1 MNILDQY
8 GNPFNDADLE
18 EAQTADVSRYGALPK
33 TYDAVKNLTPAK
45 IAAAF
50 KAAEE
55 GDLTAQHTLF
65 AEMEEKDPHIY
76 SDMSKRRRSLLT
88 LTWNVTA
95 PNEADANETKAT
107 EWVEAHL
114 RQMVDFDDLLYD
126 LSDAIG
132 HGFAC
137 EELEWMHVKTDKS
150 RRIKNFYHRPHTWF
164 TTDELTR
171 SQLLLKTQ
179 DGKGEVLQ
187 PFGWITHIHKS
198 KSGYLARS
206 GLYRVLAWPYM
217 FKHFALGDWAEFLET
232 YGMPIRL
239 GKYPVGATAKEKQ
252 TLFAAVMALGR
263 NAAATMPET
272 MSVEFMN
279 AASKANGSHD
289 PFKAMA
295 EWADTAISK
304 AILGGTLTSQADGK
318 TSTNALGNVH
328 NEVRKELIVADAKQ
342 LAGTLTRDLVYP
354 LLVLNGF
361 NVDYMRCPRFTFDLE
376 DSADI
381 TAMSEA
387 LPKLAGVMDIPAD
400 WAYQKLGIPQPK
412 DGDVVLR
419 ATAAP
424 QPASNDA
431 QDTNNGQ
438 DAVKNNKEDKG
449 KKAKL
454 TALLSRVT
462 DKQVADNPAPKH
474 PFEQL
479 LDAELP
485 DTADAMEAALAP
497 IFEAVRDGQTPDEV
511 AEALLQAYPKMD
523 LSALEETLT
532 RVFFVADVW
541 ARLHPVDGSGVDH
554 A

>member
-50 KAAEE
+50 KSAEE

-65 AEMEEKDPHIY
+65 AEMEEKDAHIY
-76 SDMSKRRRSLLT
+76 SEMSKRRRSLLT

-95 PNEADANETKAT
+95 PNEADANETKAA

-114 RQMVDFDDLLYD
+114 RQMMDFDDLLYD

-137 EELEWMHVKTDKS
+137 VELEWMHVKTDKS
-150 RRIKNFYHRPHTWF
+150 RRVKNFYHRPHTWF

-179 DGKGEVLQ
+179 DGKGEALQ
-187 PFGWITHIHKS
+187 PFGWVTHTHKS

-217 FKHFALGDWAEFLET
+217 FKHFSVGDWAEFLET

-304 AILGGTLTSQADGK
+304 AVLGGTLTSQADGK

-342 LAGTLTRDLVYP
+342 LAGTLTRDLIYP

-361 NVDYMRCPRFTFDLE
+361 SVDYMRCPRFTFDLE
-376 DSADI
+376 DAADI
-381 TAMSEA
+381 VQMADA
-387 LPKLAGVMDIPAD
+387 LPKLAAILPIGVG
-400 WAYQKLGIPQPK
+400 WAYQSLGIPQPA
-412 DGDVVLR
+412 DGEAVLGVALSDVQAAGDNEKKP
-419 ATAAP
+419 AT
-424 QPASNDA
+424 NDKA
-431 QDTNNGQ
+431 K
-438 DAVKNNKEDKG
+438 A
-449 KKAKL
+449 AKL
-454 TALLSRVT
+454 TALLERF
-462 DKQVADNPAPKH
+462 APGQDATH
-474 PFEQL
+474 PLEQL
-479 LDAELP
+479 LNAELP
-485 DTADAMEAALAP
+485 DTTAAMEAALAP

-511 AEALLQAYPKMD
+511 AEALLQAYPKMNMA
-523 LSALEETLT
+523 ALEETLT
-532 RVFFVADVW
+532 RVFFVADLW
-541 ARLHPVDGSGVDH
+541 ARVNPVDGTGVDH

>member
-8 GNPFNDADLE
+8 GNPFSDADLE

-55 GDLTAQHTLF
+55 GDLMAQHTLF
-65 AEMEEKDPHIY
+65 AEMEEKDAHIY
-76 SDMSKRRRSLLT
+76 SEMSKRRRSLLT
-88 LTWNVTA
+88 LTWNVVA
-95 PNEADANETKAT
+95 PDDADANETKAA
-107 EWVEAHL
+107 EWAEAHL
-114 RQMVDFDDLLYD
+114 RQMMDFEDLLFD
-126 LSDAIG
+126 LTDAVG
-132 HGFAC
+132 HGFAAV
-137 EELEWMHVKTDKS
+137 ELQWMHVAADKS
-150 RRIKNFYHRPHTWF
+150 RRIRNFYHRPQFWF
-164 TTDELTR
+164 TTDADTR
-171 SQLLLKTQ
+171 TQLLLKTQ
-179 DGKGEVLQ
+179 DGKGEPLQ
-187 PFGWITHIHKS
+187 PFGWVVHTHKS
-198 KSGYLARS
+198 KSGALARS

-217 FKHFALGDWAEFLET
+217 FKNFSVGDWAEFLET

-239 GKYPVGATAKEKQ
+239 GKYPAGATKQEKQ

-279 AASKANGSHD
+279 AASKANGAHD

-304 AILGGTLTSQADGK
+304 AVLGGTLTSQADGK

-328 NEVRKELIVADAKQ
+328 NEVRKELIVSDAKQ
-342 LAGTLTRDLVYP
+342 LAGTLTRDLIYP

-361 NVDYMRCPRFTFDLE
+361 SIDYMRCPRFVFDLE

-387 LPKLAGVMDIPAD
+387 LPKLAAVMPIGVD
-400 WAYQKLGIPQPK
+400 WAYQKLGIPKPAK
-412 DGDVVLR
+412 GEVVLG
-419 ATAAP
+419 APAAG
-424 QPASNDA
+424 ASNASEDA
-431 QDTNNGQ
+431 GNGS
-438 DAVKNNKEDKG
+438 A
-449 KKAKL
+449 KKSAKL
-454 TALLSRVT
+454 AALL
-462 DKQVADNPAPKH
+462 QAGADGGAGDDH
-474 PFEQL
+474 PLAQL
-479 LDAELP
+479 LAADLP
-485 DTADAMEAALAP
+485 DTSAAMEQVLAP
-497 IFEAVRDGQTPDEV
+497 IFQAVRDGQTPDEV

-523 LSALEETLT
+523 TTALEETLT
-532 RVFFVADVW
+532 RVFFVADLW
-541 ARLHPVDGSGVDH
+541 ARLNPVDGSGVDH